1 MNQEIS
7 IYAKYTGVIEEVFV
21 SQGDTVKINEKTYD
35 IRVTDSKPL
44 DLSRPKIEQ
53 IGTTKVNSLTTGNQG
68 NASTY
73 G

>member
-7 IYAKYTGVIEEVFV
+7 IYAKYTGLIEVFV

-44 DLSRPKIEQ
+44 ELSRPDVEQ
-53 IGTTKVNSLTTGNQG
+53 KLSLKDMLMGLHG
-68 NASTY
+68 
-73 G
+73 